1 MLRTIHTY
9 GDPVLR
15 EKARRIEI
23 IDQEIKTLVDD
34 MFETMYA
41 AEGIGL
47 AAPQLGESVRL
58 FIIDISPMDSNEGK
72 RVFINP
78 EIVEFGDE
86 KDVYEEGCLSIP
98 TVHEDV
104 VRPKGVRIKYQSLD
118 GQSHDEWIDTFLA
131 RVIQHEFD
139 HLEGMLFI
147 DRLSALKR
155 SLLKSTLKK
164 IANGEI
170 EVELSENYQL

>member
-9 GDPVLR
+9 GDPILR
-15 EKARRIEI
+15 KQARRIEV
-23 IDQEIKTLVDD
+23 IDQRIITLVDD

-47 AAPQLGESVRL
+47 AAPQVGESIRL
-58 FIIDISPMDSNEGK
+58 FIIDINPMDATEGK

-78 EIVEFGDE
+78 EIVEFGEE
-86 KDVYEEGCLSIP
+86 KDIYEEGCLSIP

-104 VRPKGVRIKYQSLD
+104 TRPTGIRIKYQTLD
-118 GQSHDEWIDTFLA
+118 GEQRDGWIDTFLA

-139 HLEGMLFI
+139 HLDGVLFT

-155 SLLKSTLKK
+155 SLLKKTLKK
-164 IANGEI
+164 IADGEI
-170 EVELSENYQL
+170 EVEMSENYQL